1 MNFFE
6 RQKLKKQS
14 KKNKQPQ
21 IRQAQLKSQYHLE
34 DQDQILIVEKGK
46 TAKYMIGALG
56 SLVRL
61 VATIIILCLAFC
73 GLVALVYP
81 APREE
86 LLSILMRGYA
96 DIMNM
101 IR

>member
-1 MNFFE
+1 MNYFE
-6 RQKLKKQS
+6 KQKLKKQA

-21 IRQAQLKSQYHLE
+21 IRQAQLKSQYHME
-34 DQDQILIVEKGK
+34 DQDQIVIVEKDN
-46 TAKYMIGALG
+46 TAKFLVGAAG

-73 GLVALVYP
+73 GIVALVYP

-86 LLSILMRGYA
+86 LLAILVAGA
-96 DIMNM
+96 NDIMNM
-101 IR
+101 IH

>member
-6 RQKLKKQS
+6 KQKLKKQA

-21 IRQAQLKSQYHLE
+21 IRQAQLKSQYHME
-34 DQDQILIVEKGK
+34 DQDQILIVEKDN
-46 TAKYMIGALG
+46 TAKFLVGAVG

-61 VATIIILCLAFC
+61 VATIAILCLAFC
-73 GLVALVYP
+73 GIVALVYP

-86 LLSILMRGYA
+86 LLTILIGGA
-96 DIMNM
+96 NDIMNM